1 MAAAEGIASASEE
14 DALPGDSGVWLF
26 IFADMCAFAV
36 FFLLF
41 TVGRAAN
48 PVLYEA
54 SRVQLDPRFGLA
66 NTLVL
71 LTSSWLV
78 ARAVHAVRAGDRAR
92 VVRGLAGALAVGAV
106 FGVSKV
112 SEWVSEVARG
122 NTLLTDEF
130 FSYYFAFTGIHFL
143 HFVVGMAV
151 LAVSVA
157 KARHDALAARF
168 RVWVESAGCYWH
180 MVDLLWI
187 VLFPMLYLQ
196 RAA

>member
-1 MAAAEGIASASEE
+1 VESAAQAS
-14 DALPGDSGVWLF
+14 ALPGDSGVWLF

-41 TVGRAAN
+41 TVGRAAS
-48 PVLYEA
+48 PEVYEA
-54 SRVQLDPRFGLA
+54 SRSELDPRFGLA
-66 NTLVL
+66 NTLML

-78 ARAVHAVRAGDRAR
+78 ARAVNAARAANRRSVLLRLGAAIA
-92 VVRGLAGALAVGAV
+92 AGAG

-112 SEWVSEVARG
+112 SEWVSEIARG
-122 NTLLTDEF
+122 NTLLTNEF

-143 HFVVGMAV
+143 HVIVGIAV
-151 LAVSVA
+151 LAVCAA
-157 KARHDALAARF
+157 KARGDALDASF
-168 RVWVESAGCYWH
+168 RVWIESAGCYWH

-196 RAA
+196 RLA